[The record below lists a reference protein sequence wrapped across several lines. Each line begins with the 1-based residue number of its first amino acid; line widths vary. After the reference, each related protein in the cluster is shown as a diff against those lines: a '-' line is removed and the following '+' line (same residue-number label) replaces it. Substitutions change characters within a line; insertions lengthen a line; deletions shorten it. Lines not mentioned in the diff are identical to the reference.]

1 MFKTIKY
8 ENVKNTFNLH
18 LCISYKQGF
27 AMRSGVCALCRQPI
41 PNNFIKDPTNYV
53 KSSIQ
58 ISNEDEPKFV

>member
-1 MFKTIKY
+1 MLKRKT
-8 ENVKNTFNLH
+8 FSLH
-18 LCISYKQGF
+18 FIIRYKQGF